1 MELYLIDLLWCSLSL
16 LSIVIYWGES
26 FAKAIGYDRWYSEL
40 AGFGK
45 TRRIR
50 SWTDVPKAWFRHFY
64 MFAVAWTGAWLV
76 FWYLLEHG
84 AFTRL
89 QLGLLAVSNYA
100 VYSSE
105 PPSMFDN
112 ILLRF
117 MFTGQFS
124 RPMNL
129 KWHWVL
135 KMYFN
140 IYYNI
145 NFIFIYSLTLIYY

>member
-129 KWHWVL
+129 K
-135 KMYFN
+135 
-140 IYYNI
+140 
-145 NFIFIYSLTLIYY
+145 